1 MSSRVVVGCW
11 VAVVLLVLPGSVSG
25 ESQIVYQVTMD
36 MTWSE
41 ESHPVDWPSAPHFSP
56 WVGGVHRATVT
67 FWEIGDPASF
77 GVQSVAELGD
87 HLYFENEILA
97 EVPSGKASPDT
108 IFANGIDLSP
118 GVQTATFTIDRT
130 FPRFTMITMI
140 ACSPDWFTGNSGLN
154 LFAGNR
160 WADNLSVPVY
170 PYDAGTDSGLS
181 YESPDEVTNPAVP
194 VFRIYTDPLGV
205 GGTSPPLGFHRFQI
219 LSVDGLPP
227 YADADGDG
235 LTNLREA
242 ELGGD
247 LQSGDGDGDL
257 IGDAS
262 DNCLAISNFPQLDG
276 DGDGVGDAC
285 DNCVLASNASQ
296 SDTDGDGTG
305 DLCDLDDGYLFFTG
319 VSMASQA
326 WQGDSGYTSY
336 NLYRGDL
343 AVLRSAAEYT
353 QDPSAAA
360 ADRFCSVGTSTSD
373 AYTPAPDEAVFY
385 LVVGFDG
392 SAESSLGENRW
403 GTARLNANPCP

>member
-1 MSSRVVVGCW
+1 MSGRIVVGCS
-11 VAVVLLVLPGSVSG
+11 VAVVLLVLAGSVSG

-41 ESHPVDWPSAPHFSP
+41 ETHPVDWPTVPHFSP

-67 FWEIGDPASF
+67 FWEIGDPASL
-77 GVQSVAELGD
+77 GVQSVAELGA
-87 HLYFENEILA
+87 HLDFENEILA
-97 EVPSGKASPDT
+97 EVPSGKASSDT
-108 IFANGIDLSP
+108 IFANGIEPSP

-160 WADNLSVPVY
+160 WADNLSVPIY

-181 YESPDEVTNPAVP
+181 YESPDAVTNPAVP

-205 GGTSPPLGFHRFQI
+205 GGTSPPVGFHRFQI
-219 LSVDGLPP
+219 LTVDGLPP

-235 LTNLREA
+235 
-242 ELGGD
+242 
-247 LQSGDGDGDL
+247 
-257 IGDAS
+257 
-262 DNCLAISNFPQLDG
+262 
-276 DGDGVGDAC
+276 
-285 DNCVLASNASQ
+285 
-296 SDTDGDGTG
+296 TG
-305 DLCDLDDGYLFFTG
+305 DVCDLDDGYLFFSD

-326 WQGDSGYTSY
+326 WQGDPGYTSY

-343 AVLRSAAEYT
+343 AVLRSAGEYT
-353 QDPSAAA
+353 QDLSAAA
-360 ADRFCSVGTSTSD
+360 ADRFCSVGTSISD
-373 AYTPAPDEAVFY
+373 AYAPAPDEAVFY